1 LQLSEFP
8 ASAGHLEDHDPGRRR
23 RGEASLFLVL
33 FPFPDNILKLT
44 AGSLE
49 RVPYCHVD
57 ILMGPVCRGFAA
69 HRNVGSIGNHEMN
82 LDVKNT
88 SLVVAVLWPGNND
101 ACADDSPGKLLELLD
116 FLSDASFDGVRM
128 LNAIECDL

>member
-1 LQLSEFP
+1 MIP
-8 ASAGHLEDHDPGRRR
+8 AGGDARRSF
-23 RGEASLFLVL
+23 AFLVL

-57 ILMGPVCRGFAA
+57 ILMGPVCRGLAA
-69 HRNVGSIGNHEMN
+69 DRNVWSIGNHEMN

-88 SLVVAVLWPGNND
+88 SLVVAVLWPGNDD
-101 ACADDSPGKLLELLD
+101 ACADDSPGKLLELLN
-116 FLSDASFDGVRM
+116 FLSDASFDGVGM